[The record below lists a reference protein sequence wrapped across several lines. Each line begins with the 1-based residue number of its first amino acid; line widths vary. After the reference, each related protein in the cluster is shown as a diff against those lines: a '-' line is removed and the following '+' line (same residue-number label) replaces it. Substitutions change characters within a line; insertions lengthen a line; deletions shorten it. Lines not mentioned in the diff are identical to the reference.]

1 MRRMGG
7 VVMSFRKSKNTRPAN
22 DSQREVSVHFYI
34 NTSTQQL
41 SWEFHYHLKICYL
54 IDHSFHIHNKRHVLA
69 IQNAILMYTRKEIIK
84 TKRYPT

>member
-1 MRRMGG
+1 MGG

-54 IDHSFHIHNKRHVLA
+54 IDHSFHVHYKRHVLT
-69 IQNAILMYTRKEIIK
+69 IQNAILMYTRKEK
-84 TKRYPT
+84 KS